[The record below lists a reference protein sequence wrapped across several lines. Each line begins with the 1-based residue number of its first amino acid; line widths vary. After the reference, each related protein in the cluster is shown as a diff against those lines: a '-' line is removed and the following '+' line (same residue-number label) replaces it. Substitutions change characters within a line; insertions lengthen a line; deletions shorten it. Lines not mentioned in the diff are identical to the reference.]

1 MKSIKLIPLHPVFF
15 SIYSLL
21 ALLARNFQEVEASIL
36 IRPLLVSLVAG
47 ATMYVGLYLLS
58 RNWEKAALLCS
69 YFLILF
75 TTYGHVYQFFETV
88 PGLNLVLG
96 RHRYLL
102 VIYLAALAAGLWL
115 LIAKV
120 KTLQPWNAGLHAVGL
135 VLVAFPLTQ
144 IGYAILQ
151 AQQSRQTSQAAS
163 ALAAALT
170 PSDLKHLPDVYFIV
184 LDGYTRQ
191 DALQR
196 DLDFDNSFF
205 VDGLRGQG
213 FYVADCSRSNYSYT
227 QASLVSALN
236 LDYLPTL
243 SSRLAQLSPPTGD
256 VFVLLKRS
264 LVREKLENLG
274 YQTVAFETGYEWSR
288 LADADIYLSMTK
300 DPYSMQQAIRPF
312 EAMYLKSTALLLV
325 TDLMYRTREAEF
337 RNPNYPFSD
346 HVERQRFI
354 LDQLPRIP
362 SYSDQPKF
370 VFAHLLIPH
379 VPYVFGPDGEV
390 VTDPGYYSGPKAG
403 PVNDIYRTH
412 GYTNQVAY
420 ISKAMLKITAEILA
434 NSPQPPIIVI
444 MGDHGL
450 LDDNRFLILNAY
462 YLPGGDST
470 GLYPGITPVNSFR
483 IIFNRFFGGQYERL
497 DDLSWNDLDGK
508 SVLVDDPNPACHSQ
522 FDRET
527 GLLRSK

>member
-1 MKSIKLIPLHPVFF
+1 LKSIKLIPLHPIFF

-21 ALLARNFQEVEASIL
+21 ALLARNFQEVEVSIL
-36 IRPLLVSLVAG
+36 IRPLLISLVAG
-47 ATMYVGLYLLS
+47 AILYAGLYLLF

-96 RHRYLL
+96 RHRYL
-102 VIYLAALAAGLWL
+102 VFIYLVALAAGLWL
-115 LIAKV
+115 IIAKI
-120 KTLQPWNAGLHAVGL
+120 KTLQPWNVALNAVGL
-135 VLVAFPLTQ
+135 VMVAIPLTQ

-151 AQQSRQTSQAAS
+151 GQQSRQASQAAS
-163 ALAAALT
+163 ALAATLT

-196 DLDFDNSFF
+196 DLGFDNSFF
-205 VDGLRGQG
+205 VDGLRSQG

-227 QASLVSALN
+227 QASITSALN
-236 LDYLPTL
+236 LDYLSSL
-243 SSRLAQLSPPTGD
+243 SSRLAQLSPPTND

-264 LVREKLENLG
+264 LVREQLENLG

-288 LADADIYLSMTK
+288 LADADIYMSMTK

-325 TDLMYRTREAEF
+325 TDLIYRTREVEF

-354 LDQLPRIP
+354 LDQLPRLTG
-362 SYSDQPKF
+362 YSDQPKF
-370 VFAHLLIPH
+370 VFAHVLIPH

-390 VTDPGYYSGPKAG
+390 VTDPGYYSGLKAG
-403 PVNDIYRTH
+403 PVNDTYRAK

-434 NSPQPPIIVI
+434 NSPQPPVIVI

-450 LDDNRFLILNAY
+450 QGDNRLLILNAY
-462 YLPGGDST
+462 YMPDGDST

-497 DDLSWNDLDGK
+497 DDLSWYVSDGK
-508 SVLVDDPNPACHSQ
+508 SVLVEDSNPTCHS
-522 FDRET
+522 
-527 GLLRSK
+527 K